1 VSFFISCYNFNN
13 AGIVTNNIFKKYVQ
27 DKRIFALFLRP
38 KDIKKVLMEGN
49 GRENKKKV
57 CQPLPLSPTTS
68 HSCTSRCHPTVVID
82 KRFLSLSV
90 E

>member
-49 GRENKKKV
+49 GRENNKKSV
-57 CQPLPLSPTTS
+57 PTLTTLSYHKS
-68 HSCTSRCHPTVVID
+68 
-82 KRFLSLSV
+82 
-90 E
+90 